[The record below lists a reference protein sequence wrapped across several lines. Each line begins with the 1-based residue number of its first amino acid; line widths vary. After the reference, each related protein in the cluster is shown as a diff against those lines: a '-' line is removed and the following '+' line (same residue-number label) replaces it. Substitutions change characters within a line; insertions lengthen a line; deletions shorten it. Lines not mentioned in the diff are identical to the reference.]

1 MHSLLVQCGVPQ
13 AVPDKFGKHDCVA
26 SPNRKVL
33 VWHVR
38 DTASQ
43 KAVSGCAGIARNGV
57 SARGTSEGAVEA
69 TGATLEHKKR
79 RGP

>member
-1 MHSLLVQCGVPQ
+1 MIAWLPQ
-13 AVPDKFGKHDCVA
+13 TERSWFGTFVTRLPDE
-26 SPNRKVL
+26 
-33 VWHVR
+33 
-38 DTASQ
+38 
-43 KAVSGCAGIARNGV
+43 AVSGCAGIARNGV